1 MLRRKRKRARLKK
14 HSVKRDNKMKIFPRD
29 NLFGE
34 FAVPP
39 DRSITH
45 RAIMIGALAKGKT
58 TIINPFICQ
67 DTQSMISC
75 VKKLGAKVSVKK
87 EYIEIKSAKKNVKIP
102 KIDCGNSATAMR
114 FVCGAIAG
122 LGGETVLTGS
132 KYLCQKSMREIKEP
146 LEKMGATVA
155 LTDYVS
161 APILV
166 ESEGVRSID
175 YEIED
180 GNSQVKSSIIF
191 CALAGGV
198 RAVIHEKTPSR
209 NHTEILLREMGADI
223 GVGNDGK
230 TIDFTASE
238 LNGCKIFVSRDFTFA
253 THYLA
258 LGLLLGKVVC
268 HNVNVNPT
276 RIALLDVLK
285 RMGADIRVHEKGV
298 ISGEKVADI
307 TAYKSKL
314 RATHV
319 LKEEAARIIDEL
331 PLLAFLMGLAE
342 GESVISVGKLDDEK
356 NACYS
361 GGVCVKN
368 YLDAIGGAVRSV
380 GGKCRRFVGGLIIGG
395 VDKYVGGTVRSGG
408 YSFVTSAGAIALIA
422 SADGGEVEEDAIEAD
437 ANKAFFE
444 ELNKNTF
451 AVVRKRGD
459 LTDVEQ
465 YYADALNMTGLFS
478 MSVTAIYPPEDNYK
492 KLMSE
497 LKNYSGYC
505 VFPPY
510 IGELSRRLYTLRGF
524 AKLTHSANV
533 VSQNSGYFTDGFAF
547 VAAMNRIGE
556 TVSGKRILVLGC
568 GGLGKGIATALVAKG
583 AKVNIFDVD
592 EKQAGEYVKRA
603 KLNAF
608 VLNKIADTTRYDY
621 VVNTVYRRTKIK
633 DGDRDSAA
641 FGNSIAAVDAT
652 VLGTFSPF
660 IQAAKEHGVRVIVSA
675 EEFAFMRAYY
685 AACAYSDKEAHE
697 AKAFSM
703 FDIYKAEMSHDGTR

>member
-1 MLRRKRKRARLKK
+1 
-14 HSVKRDNKMKIFPRD
+14 MKIFPRD
-29 NLFGE
+29 NLYGE
-34 FAVPP
+34 YAVPP

-45 RAIMIGALAKGKT
+45 RAIMLGALAKGKT
-58 TIINPFICQ
+58 TVINPFICQ
-67 DTQSMISC
+67 DTLNMISC

-114 FVCGAIAG
+114 FVCGAVAG
-122 LGGETVLTGS
+122 FGGETVLTGS
-132 KYLCQKSMREIKEP
+132 KYLCQKPMREIKEP

-166 ESEGVRSID
+166 ESEGIRSID
-175 YEIED
+175 YEIEE

-209 NHTEILLREMGADI
+209 NHTEILLKEMGANI
-223 GVGNDGK
+223 EIKNDGK
-230 TIDFTASE
+230 TIDLSSGE
-238 LNGCKIFVSRDFTFA
+238 INGCKIFVGRDFTFA
-253 THYLA
+253 AHYLA
-258 LGLLLGKVVC
+258 LGILLGKSVC

-285 RMGADIRVHEKGV
+285 RMGADVRVRDKGEV
-298 ISGEKVADI
+298 SGEKVADI

-319 LKEEAARIIDEL
+319 LKEEAVRIIDEL
-331 PLLAFLMGLAE
+331 PLLAFLMGLAD
-342 GESVISVGKLDDEK
+342 GESVISVGRRDDEK
-356 NACYS
+356 NVCYS
-361 GGVCVKN
+361 GGVCIKD
-368 YLDAIGGAVRSV
+368 YLDAIADAVRAI
-380 GGKCRRFVGGLIIGG
+380 GGKCKRFVGGLVIGG
-395 VDKYVGGTVRSGG
+395 IDKYVGGTVRSGG
-408 YSFVTSAGAIALIA
+408 YSFVASAGAIALIA
-422 SADGGEVEEDAIEAD
+422 SSEGGDVEEDALESD
-437 ANKAFFE
+437 TNKSFFE

-451 AVVRKRGD
+451 AVVRKRVE
-459 LTDVEQ
+459 LADVER
-465 YYADALNMTGLFS
+465 YYADALNMTGLFT

-492 KLMSE
+492 KLMAE

-510 IGELSRRLYTLRGF
+510 VGGLSKRLYSLRGM
-524 AKLTHSANV
+524 AKLAHGANV
-533 VSQNSGYFTDGFAF
+533 VSQSSGYFTDGFAF
-547 VAAMNRIGE
+547 VAAMDKIGE

-568 GGLGKGIATALVAKG
+568 GVLGKGIATALVAKG
-583 AKVNIFDVD
+583 ARVNIFDVD
-592 EKQAGEYVKRA
+592 EKQAGEYVKRT

-608 VLNKIADTTRYDY
+608 VLHKISNGTGYDY

-633 DGDRDSAA
+633 DGDTDSAA
-641 FGNSIAAVDAT
+641 FANSIAAVDAT

-660 IQAAKEHGVRVIVSA
+660 IQAAKEHGVRVVVSV

-685 AACAYSDKEAHE
+685 AACAYSGKEAHE

-703 FDIYKAEMSHDGTR
+703 FDIYKTEISDDETH

>member
-1 MLRRKRKRARLKK
+1 M
-14 HSVKRDNKMKIFPRD
+14 
-29 NLFGE
+29 
-34 FAVPP
+34 
-39 DRSITH
+39 
-45 RAIMIGALAKGKT
+45 
-58 TIINPFICQ
+58 
-67 DTQSMISC
+67 
-75 VKKLGAKVSVKK
+75 
-87 EYIEIKSAKKNVKIP
+87 
-102 KIDCGNSATAMR
+102 
-114 FVCGAIAG
+114 
-122 LGGETVLTGS
+122 
-132 KYLCQKSMREIKEP
+132 
-146 LEKMGATVA
+146 
-155 LTDYVS
+155 
-161 APILV
+161 
-166 ESEGVRSID
+166 
-175 YEIED
+175 
-180 GNSQVKSSIIF
+180 
-191 CALAGGV
+191 
-198 RAVIHEKTPSR
+198 
-209 NHTEILLREMGADI
+209 
-223 GVGNDGK
+223 
-230 TIDFTASE
+230 
-238 LNGCKIFVSRDFTFA
+238 
-253 THYLA
+253 
-258 LGLLLGKVVC
+258 
-268 HNVNVNPT
+268 
-276 RIALLDVLK
+276 
-285 RMGADIRVHEKGV
+285 
-298 ISGEKVADI
+298 
-307 TAYKSKL
+307 
-314 RATHV
+314 
-319 LKEEAARIIDEL
+319 
-331 PLLAFLMGLAE
+331 
-342 GESVISVGKLDDEK
+342 
-356 NACYS
+356 
-361 GGVCVKN
+361 
-368 YLDAIGGAVRSV
+368 
-380 GGKCRRFVGGLIIGG
+380 
-395 VDKYVGGTVRSGG
+395 
-408 YSFVTSAGAIALIA
+408 TSAGAIALIA

-608 VLNKIADTTRYDY
+608 VLHKIENTTRYDY